1 MARLEIEFFEKGIKK
16 IDEQTRKFEKWKA
29 KLREIFT
36 PIFKYRS
43 ELHDRDKIEENVD
56 SQNKE
61 EIMLKAYVQINEAG
75 SGIDILEEGQNIP
88 NTLVMSIEEAI
99 KFAKE
104 NNKVFYPS
112 GVDEVDRFI
121 NYMMNN

>member
-1 MARLEIEFFEKGIKK
+1 MDAKDVPVPKTPELEGIKEDYDP
-16 IDEQTRKFEKWKA
+16 IGF
-29 KLREIFT
+29 LREIFT
-36 PIFKYRS
+36 LIFKYKG
-43 ELHDRDKIEENVD
+43 ELHNRDKIEENVD

-75 SGIDILEEGQNIP
+75 NGIDILEEGQNIP

-112 GVDEVDRFI
+112 GVDEVDQFI

>member
-1 MARLEIEFFEKGIKK
+1 MDAKDVPVPKTPELELIKEDYDP
-16 IDEQTRKFEKWKA
+16 IGF
-29 KLREIFT
+29 LREIFK
-36 PIFKYRS
+36 PIFKHRG

-75 SGIDILEEGQNIP
+75 NGIDILEEGQNIP

-112 GVDEVDRFI
+112 GVDEVDQFI
-121 NYMMNN
+121 NYMVNN